1 MVGANFLV
9 YESSVLAGVH
19 VVQTM
24 ISLGVGLKG
33 FVSFLEGAFHEY
45 IGLKNIVFKNIVLK
59 HVLVGF

>member
-33 FVSFLEGAFHEY
+33 SVSFLEGAFHEY
-45 IGLKNIVFKNIVLK
+45 IGLKNIVLK